1 MGWGNGTLLAL
12 KMEAATWHGLRQL
25 LGAESGPSLT
35 ASKGRTAALQS
46 QELN

>member
-1 MGWGNGTLLAL
+1 MGWGDSTLLVL
-12 KMEAATWHGLRQL
+12 KMEAATWQAVRQL

-35 ASKGRTAALQS
+35 ASKGRIAALQS